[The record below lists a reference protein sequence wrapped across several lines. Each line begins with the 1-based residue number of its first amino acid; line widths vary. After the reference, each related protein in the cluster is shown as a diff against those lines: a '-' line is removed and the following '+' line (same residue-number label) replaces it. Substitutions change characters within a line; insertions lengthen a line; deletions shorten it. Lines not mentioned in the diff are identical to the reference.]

1 MEPNKRMRKLLA
13 VFQRSCRSEKK
24 VIFWTRLKFKTL
36 SVLMNLTSSSWY
48 WSPSEIVLYSFL
60 EGETNDVTK
69 LVMAAHQKY
78 GVAMKP
84 NKILTVVLVSAVLG
98 AVWVNSSFSAETPFY
113 RGKTLTV
120 LINFAA
126 GGPTDIEGRLVAR
139 FLGRHIPGHPSIVV
153 QNMPGAGGVTGTNYL
168 GEIAKPDGSILG
180 YFTGQFF
187 NLLTADP
194 NLRVDLAKFAYI
206 ASIEGVAVAY
216 TRKDVPPGIQ
226 EPKDIVKAKNL
237 KAGGLSL
244 NSAKDVRFRLQ
255 LDILGIPHQYVTGYN
270 SNSDARLAL
279 ERNEIQFFTE
289 GTPGYRS
296 QVQPRLVK
304 EGLVTPIYADEL
316 VTADGEFRPSAEVPD
331 IPSFSQLHQQI
342 FGKLGSGVLW
352 ETLKTINLTHAMQ
365 RIAKVA
371 PNTPPE
377 AIAALR
383 QGFLQ
388 MIKDPEF
395 IEEFKKVTRSEPA
408 FQVGGEA
415 DKLIRRLVQA
425 SPEVKTTIRKYTENK

>member
-1 MEPNKRMRKLLA
+1 
-13 VFQRSCRSEKK
+13 
-24 VIFWTRLKFKTL
+24 
-36 SVLMNLTSSSWY
+36 
-48 WSPSEIVLYSFL
+48 
-60 EGETNDVTK
+60 
-69 LVMAAHQKY
+69 
-78 GVAMKP
+78 MKP
-84 NKILTVVLVSAVLG
+84 IKTPRPALFMAIVSALWANPVYP
-98 AVWVNSSFSAETPFY
+98 AETPFY

-139 FLGRHIPGHPSIVV
+139 FLGKHLPGQPTIVV

-168 GEIAKPDGSILG
+168 GEIAKPDGLTLG

-216 TRKDVPPGIQ
+216 TRKDVPPGIL
-226 EPKDIVKAKNL
+226 EAKDIIKAKGL

-255 LDILGIPHQYVTGYN
+255 LDLLGIPHQYVTGYN

-304 EGLVTPIYADEL
+304 EGLVIPIYADEL

-352 ETLKTINLTHAMQ
+352 EALKTINLTHAMQ

-377 AIAALR
+377 SIAALR
-383 QGFLQ
+383 QGFSQ
-388 MIKDPEF
+388 MLKDLEF
-395 IEEFKKVTRSEPA
+395 VQEFKKVTRSEPA

-415 DKLIRRLVQA
+415 DKLIKKLVQA
-425 SPEVKTTIRKYTENK
+425 PPEVKSTIRKYTESK

>member
-1 MEPNKRMRKLLA
+1 MKVNPNQVVLFFLA
-13 VFQRSCRSEKK
+13 VFSA
-24 VIFWTRLKFKTL
+24 F
-36 SVLMNLTSSSWY
+36 
-48 WSPSEIVLYSFL
+48 
-60 EGETNDVTK
+60 
-69 LVMAAHQKY
+69 
-78 GVAMKP
+78 GVNPA
-84 NKILTVVLVSAVLG
+84 
-98 AVWVNSSFSAETPFY
+98 FSAETPFY

-126 GGPTDIEGRLVAR
+126 GGPTDIEGRLAAR
-139 FLGRHIPGHPSIVV
+139 FLGKHIPGQPAVVV
-153 QNMPGAGGVTGTNYL
+153 QNMPGAGGVIGTNYL
-168 GEIAKPDGSILG
+168 GEIAKPDGLTMG

-194 NLRVDLAKFAYI
+194 TLRVDLAKFAYI

-216 TRKDVPPGIQ
+216 MRKDAPPGVHD
-226 EPKDIVKAKNL
+226 PKDIIKAKGF

-270 SNSDARLAL
+270 SNSDARLAV

-296 QVQPRLVK
+296 QVQPRMVK
-304 EGLVTPIYADEL
+304 EGVVVPVYADEL
-316 VTADGEFRPSAEVPD
+316 VTADGQFRPSAEVPD

-352 ETLKTINLTHAMQ
+352 ETLKTINVTHAMQ
-365 RIAKVA
+365 RVAKVT

-377 AIAALR
+377 AVAALR
-383 QGFLQ
+383 QGFSQ
-388 MIKDPEF
+388 MIKDQEF
-395 IEEFKKVTRSEPA
+395 IQEFKKVTRSDPR

-415 DKLIRRLVQA
+415 DKLINKLVQA
-425 SPEVKTTIRKYTENK
+425 PAEVKSTIKKYTESK

>member
-1 MEPNKRMRKLLA
+1 MVISQEAREQMKRNSTRTL
-13 VFQRSCRSEKK
+13 V
-24 VIFWTRLKFKTL
+24 VISVALT
-36 SVLMNLTSSSWY
+36 SVLW
-48 WSPSEIVLYSFL
+48 
-60 EGETNDVTK
+60 
-69 LVMAAHQKY
+69 
-78 GVAMKP
+78 VA
-84 NKILTVVLVSAVLG
+84 SA
-98 AVWVNSSFSAETPFY
+98 FSAETPPFY

-120 LINFAA
+120 LINFAT

-139 FLGRHIPGHPSIVV
+139 FLGRHVPGQPAIVV
-153 QNMPGAGGVTGTNYL
+153 QNMPGAGGVIGTNYL
-168 GEIAKPDGSILG
+168 GEVAKPDGLIMG

-194 NLRVDLAKFAYI
+194 TLRVDLAKFAYI

-216 TRKDVPPGIQ
+216 MRKDVTPGIQ
-226 EPKDIVKAKNL
+226 EAKDIIKAKGF

-296 QVQPRLVK
+296 QVQPRMVK
-304 EGLVTPIYADEL
+304 DGLVVPVYADEL
-316 VTADGEFRPSAEVPD
+316 VTADGEFKPSVEVPD

-342 FGKLGSGVLW
+342 FGKLGSGPLW
-352 ETLKTINLTHAMQ
+352 EALKTINLTHAMQ
-365 RIAKVA
+365 RIAKVP

-377 AIAALR
+377 AVAALR
-383 QGFLQ
+383 QGYSQ

-395 IEEFKKVTRSEPA
+395 ITEFKKVTRSDPH

-415 DKLIRRLVQA
+415 DKLISKLVQA
-425 SPEVKTTIRKYTENK
+425 PPEVKSIIRKYTESK

>member
-1 MEPNKRMRKLLA
+1 MKMNN
-13 VFQRSCRSEKK
+13 
-24 VIFWTRLKFKTL
+24 RLR
-36 SVLMNLTSSSWY
+36 LMVCVATITALW
-48 WSPSEIVLYSFL
+48 
-60 EGETNDVTK
+60 
-69 LVMAAHQKY
+69 AAS
-78 GVAMKP
+78 G
-84 NKILTVVLVSAVLG
+84 
-98 AVWVNSSFSAETPFY
+98 FSAETAFY

-120 LINFAA
+120 LINFAT

-139 FLGRHIPGHPSIVV
+139 FLGRHLPGQPFIVV

-168 GEIAKPDGSILG
+168 GEIAKPDGLTMG

-194 NLRVDLAKFAYI
+194 TLRVDLAKFPYI

-216 TRKDVPPGIQ
+216 MRKDVPPGIRD
-226 EPKDIVKAKNL
+226 PKDIVKAKGL

-255 LDILGIPHQYVTGYN
+255 LDLLGIPHQYVTGYN

-296 QVQPRLVK
+296 QVQPRMVK
-304 EGLVTPIYADEL
+304 EGLVIPVYADEL

-331 IPSFSQLHQQI
+331 IPSFSQLYQQI
-342 FGKLGSGVLW
+342 FGKLGSGPLW

-365 RIAKVA
+365 RVA
-371 PNTPPE
+371 CVPPNTSPE
-377 AIAALR
+377 AVAALR
-383 QGFLQ
+383 QGYAQ

-395 IEEFKKVTRSEPA
+395 VNEFKKVTRSDPR

-415 DKLIRRLVQA
+415 DKLIGKLVQA
-425 SPEVKTTIRKYTENK
+425 PPEVRSTIRKYTESK

>member
-1 MEPNKRMRKLLA
+1 MKLN
-13 VFQRSCRSEKK
+13 RTPR
-24 VIFWTRLKFKTL
+24 VIFLIAFIG
-36 SVLMNLTSSSWY
+36 VLW
-48 WSPSEIVLYSFL
+48 VR
-60 EGETNDVTK
+60 
-69 LVMAAHQKY
+69 
-78 GVAMKP
+78 
-84 NKILTVVLVSAVLG
+84 SAY
-98 AVWVNSSFSAETPFY
+98 SAESAFY

-139 FLGRHIPGHPSIVV
+139 YLGRHIAGQPAIVV
-153 QNMPGAGGVTGTNYL
+153 QNMAGAGGVTGTNYL
-168 GEIAKPDGSILG
+168 GEVAKPDGLTMG

-194 NLRVDLAKFAYI
+194 TLRVDLAKFNYI

-216 TRKDVPPGIQ
+216 VRRDVVPGFQ
-226 EPKDIVKAKNL
+226 EPKDITKAKGF

-270 SNSDARLAL
+270 SNSDARLAV

-296 QVQPRLVK
+296 QVQPRMVK
-304 EGLVTPIYADEL
+304 EGIVVPVYADEL

-331 IPSFSQLHQQI
+331 IPSFSQLYQKI
-342 FGKLGSGVLW
+342 FGKMGSGVLW

-377 AIAALR
+377 AVTVLR
-383 QGFLQ
+383 QGFSQ

-395 IEEFKKVTRSEPA
+395 IQEFKKVTRSEPR

-415 DKLIRRLVQA
+415 DKLIKKLVQA
-425 SPEVKTTIRKYTENK
+425 PPEAKSTIRKYTQSN

>member
-1 MEPNKRMRKLLA
+1 MKLKKTSTLVFFIA
-13 VFQRSCRSEKK
+13 V
-24 VIFWTRLKFKTL
+24 L
-36 SVLMNLTSSSWY
+36 ST
-48 WSPSEIVLYSFL
+48 
-60 EGETNDVTK
+60 
-69 LVMAAHQKY
+69 
-78 GVAMKP
+78 
-84 NKILTVVLVSAVLG
+84 VSA
-98 AVWVNSSFSAETPFY
+98 NSLFSAETPFY

-139 FLGRHIPGHPSIVV
+139 FLGRHLPGQPTIVV

-168 GEIAKPDGSILG
+168 GEIAKPDGLILG

-226 EPKDIVKAKNL
+226 DAKDIVKAKNL
-237 KAGGLSL
+237 RAGGLSL

-296 QVQPRLVK
+296 QVQPRMVK
-304 EGLVTPIYADEL
+304 EGLVIPIYADEL
-316 VTADGEFRPSAEVPD
+316 VTADGEFRPSSEVPD

-352 ETLKTINLTHAMQ
+352 EALKTINLTHAMQ

-377 AIAALR
+377 SIAALR
-383 QGFLQ
+383 QGFSQ
-388 MIKDPEF
+388 MIKDREF
-395 IEEFKKVTRSEPA
+395 IEEFKKVTRSDPA

-415 DKLIRRLVQA
+415 DKLINKLVQA
-425 SPEVKTTIRKYTENK
+425 SPEVKNTIRKYTESK

>member
-1 MEPNKRMRKLLA
+1 MTRNSYARLLI
-13 VFQRSCRSEKK
+13 
-24 VIFWTRLKFKTL
+24 IFFA
-36 SVLMNLTSSSWY
+36 
-48 WSPSEIVLYSFL
+48 I
-60 EGETNDVTK
+60 
-69 LVMAAHQKY
+69 
-78 GVAMKP
+78 GVAP
-84 NKILTVVLVSAVLG
+84 AF
-98 AVWVNSSFSAETPFY
+98 AADAPFY

-126 GGPTDIEGRLVAR
+126 GGPTDVEGRLAAR
-139 FLGRHIPGHPSIVV
+139 FLGKHIPGQPSIIV

-168 GEIAKPDGSILG
+168 GEVAKPDGLILG
-180 YFTGQFF
+180 YFTNQFF

-194 NLRVDLAKFAYI
+194 TLRVDLAKFGYI
-206 ASIEGVAVAY
+206 ASIEGVAIAY
-216 TRKDVPPGIQ
+216 MRKDVAPGIHD
-226 EPKDIVKAKNL
+226 PKDMVKAKNFR
-237 KAGGLSL
+237 AGGLSL

-270 SNSDARLAL
+270 SNSDARLAV

-296 QVQPRLVK
+296 QVQPRMAK
-304 EGLVTPIYADEL
+304 EGVVLPVYADEL
-316 VTADGEFRPSAEVPD
+316 VTVSGDFKQSAEVPD

-352 ETLKTINLTHAMQ
+352 ETLKTINITHAMQ
-365 RIAKVA
+365 RVAKVA
-371 PNTPPE
+371 PNTPPD

-383 QGFLQ
+383 QGFSQ

-395 IEEFKKVTRSEPA
+395 IQEFKKVTRSDPH

-415 DKLIRRLVQA
+415 DKLIAKLVQA
-425 SPEVKTTIRKYTENK
+425 PAEVKNTIKKYTQSK

>member
-1 MEPNKRMRKLLA
+1 MELNRTARRLLL
-13 VFQRSCRSEKK
+13 
-24 VIFWTRLKFKTL
+24 VI
-36 SVLMNLTSSSWY
+36 V
-48 WSPSEIVLYSFL
+48 
-60 EGETNDVTK
+60 
-69 LVMAAHQKY
+69 
-78 GVAMKP
+78 
-84 NKILTVVLVSAVLG
+84 VSALCG
-98 AVWVNSSFSAETPFY
+98 ASSFAADTPFY

-139 FLGRHIPGHPSIVV
+139 YLGRHLPGQPAIVV
-153 QNMPGAGGVTGTNYL
+153 QNMAGAGGVTGTNYL
-168 GEIAKPDGSILG
+168 GEVAKPDGLTLG

-194 NLRVDLAKFAYI
+194 TLRVDLAKFAYI

-216 TRKDVPPGIQ
+216 IRRDVAPGIQ
-226 EPKDIVKAKNL
+226 EPKDLIKAKGF
-237 KAGGLSL
+237 KVGGLSL

-255 LDILGIPHQYVTGYN
+255 LDILGVPHQYVTGYN
-270 SNSDARLAL
+270 SNSDARLAV

-296 QVQPRLVK
+296 QVQPRMVK
-304 EGLVTPIYADEL
+304 EGVVMPLYADEL
-316 VTADGEFRPSAEVPD
+316 VTVDGEFRPSAEVPD

-342 FGKLGSGVLW
+342 FGKLGSGPLW

-365 RIAKVA
+365 RYAKVA

-377 AIAALR
+377 AVAALR
-383 QGFLQ
+383 QGFSQ
-388 MIKDPEF
+388 MIKDQEF
-395 IEEFKKVTRSEPA
+395 IQEFKRITRSDPN

-415 DKLIRRLVQA
+415 DKLINKLVQA
-425 SPEVKTTIRKYTENK
+425 PAEVKNTIRKYTESK

>member
-1 MEPNKRMRKLLA
+1 MK
-13 VFQRSCRSEKK
+13 
-24 VIFWTRLKFKTL
+24 
-36 SVLMNLTSSSWY
+36 
-48 WSPSEIVLYSFL
+48 LYSIP
-60 EGETNDVTK
+60 K
-69 LVMAAHQKY
+69 
-78 GVAMKP
+78 
-84 NKILTVVLVSAVLG
+84 VVLFVVVVTAFC
-98 AVWVNSSFSAETPFY
+98 ANCSFSAESAFY

-126 GGPTDIEGRLVAR
+126 GGPTDVEGRLVAR
-139 FLGRHIPGHPSIVV
+139 FLGKHIPGQPSVVV
-153 QNMPGAGGVTGTNYL
+153 QNMPGAGGVIGTNYL
-168 GEIAKPDGSILG
+168 GEVAKPDGLTMG
-180 YFTGQFF
+180 YFTNQFF

-194 NLRVDLAKFAYI
+194 TLRVDLAKFAYI

-216 TRKDVPPGIQ
+216 IRKDVAPGIQ
-226 EPKDIVKAKNL
+226 DPKDMIKAKNF

-296 QVQPRLVK
+296 QVQPRMVK
-304 EGLVTPIYADEL
+304 EGLVVPVYADEL
-316 VTADGEFRPSAEVPD
+316 VTADGEFKQSAEVPD

-342 FGKLGSGVLW
+342 FGKPGSGALW
-352 ETLKTINLTHAMQ
+352 ETLKTINITHVMQ
-365 RIAKVA
+365 RLAKVA

-377 AIAALR
+377 AVTALR
-383 QGFLQ
+383 QGFSL

-395 IEEFKKVTRSEPA
+395 MQEFKKVTRSDPN

-415 DKLIRRLVQA
+415 DKLIKKLVQA
-425 SPEVKTTIRKYTENK
+425 SPEVKSTIRKYTQSK